1 MAMAMI
7 DRPSWP
13 NRPASGHNPGRRELP
28 DHSLADRSQPD
39 QGPAQETIGE
49 MAGLLRDTRGSML
62 LGGSVLS
69 AITVAIGLE
78 AAFSTRAVRPGL
90 VGAVNVALLSGLLL
104 CWLTAVILMA
114 LASRPVHN
122 ELSDMRWKT
131 GAPLDPR
138 AGWLSLPPAGSD
150 RHEWTWARAHLL
162 LGAARLAR
170 RRSQVADTWTYVT
183 AAYFLVWTILI
194 LLGL

>member
-13 NRPASGHNPGRRELP
+13 HRPASGHNPGRRELP
-28 DHSLADRSQPD
+28 DRSQSDRSQPD

-78 AAFSTRAVRPGL
+78 AAFSARAVRPGL
-90 VGAVNVALLSGLLL
+90 AGAVNVGLLSGLLL

-138 AGWLSLPPAGSD
+138 AGWLSLPPAGAD
-150 RHEWTWARAHLL
+150 RQEWTWARAHLL

-170 RRSQVADTWTYVT
+170 RRSQVADTWTYIT
-183 AAYFLVWTILI
+183 AAYFLVWTIVI

>member
-1 MAMAMI
+1 MATAVI
-7 DRPSWP
+7 SRPSWP
-13 NRPASGHNPGRRELP
+13 YRPARGHDSQGRVLS
-28 DHSLADRSQPD
+28 DQAQPD

-49 MAGLLRDTRGSML
+49 MAWLLRDTRSSMI

-78 AAFSTRAVRPGL
+78 AAFSGQALRPGV
-90 VGAVNVALLSGLLL
+90 VGAVNAGLLSGLLL
-104 CWLTAVILMA
+104 CWLTAVIMLA

-122 ELSDMRWKT
+122 ALSEMRWKT
-131 GAPLDPR
+131 GAPVDPR
-138 AGWLSLPPAGSD
+138 AGWLTLPPTGAD
-150 RHEWTWARAHLL
+150 PEEWTWARAHML

-170 RRSQVADTWTYVT
+170 RRAQVADTWTYIA
-183 AAYFLVWTILI
+183 AAYFGVWIVVI